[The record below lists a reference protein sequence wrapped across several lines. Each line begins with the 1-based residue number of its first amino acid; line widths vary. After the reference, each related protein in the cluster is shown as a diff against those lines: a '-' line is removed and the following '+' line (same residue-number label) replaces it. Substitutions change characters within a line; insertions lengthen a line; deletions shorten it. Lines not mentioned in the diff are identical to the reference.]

1 MGTLAHRLKNS
12 RAYRRAAMDDDDVC
26 VICGVDPSKKASNLT
41 RRTLQTNVSR
51 EVRCGHR
58 FCNACV
64 ERHIAK
70 KSQFPCPVAGCGAA
84 VRKAQLDARTLED
97 IEVERDATH
106 RKRVLAVF
114 NATPESFATP
124 RAYDDYLEEVEDAI
138 YALTRGGAAAEAA
151 EKKLSAHAAA
161 NADGVAARAAAKI
174 EQDRLAAAEIDDD
187 RAAADAAAAKLR
199 SKRRLDKQAKSDEEK
214 HALAYALGDRADAPV
229 RRPRRHVSAAVLPA
243 PVGRPANPRHVT
255 GDALARRRRAG
266 GWTADLFKKRAR
278 DELLA
283 GCDASGLKRK
293 RPPYAHPSGL
303 LFGQRT
309 APAAHKRA
317 KIVKAET

>member
-1 MGTLAHRLKNS
+1 
-12 RAYRRAAMDDDDVC
+12 MDDDDVC

-51 EVRCGHR
+51 EVRCGHS

-138 YALTRGGAAAEAA
+138 YALRCWRGRRGGREEAER
-151 EKKLSAHAAA
+151 AAA

-187 RAAADAAAAKLR
+187 RAAADAAAAKLE
-199 SKRRLDKQAKSDEEK
+199 QAAARQAGEEREEK

-243 PVGRPANPRHVT
+243 PIGRPANPSHVT
-255 GDALARRRRAG
+255 GDALARRRKAG

>member
-1 MGTLAHRLKNS
+1 
-12 RAYRRAAMDDDDVC
+12 MDDDDVC

-114 NATPESFATP
+114 NATPES
-124 RAYDDYLEEVEDAI
+124 
-138 YALTRGGAAAEAA
+138 
-151 EKKLSAHAAA
+151 LSLIH
-161 NADGVAARAAAKI
+161 I
-174 EQDRLAAAEIDDD
+174 
-187 RAAADAAAAKLR
+187 
-199 SKRRLDKQAKSDEEK
+199 
-214 HALAYALGDRADAPV
+214 
-229 RRPRRHVSAAVLPA
+229 
-243 PVGRPANPRHVT
+243 
-255 GDALARRRRAG
+255 
-266 GWTADLFKKRAR
+266 
-278 DELLA
+278 
-283 GCDASGLKRK
+283 
-293 RPPYAHPSGL
+293 
-303 LFGQRT
+303 
-309 APAAHKRA
+309 
-317 KIVKAET
+317 

>member
-1 MGTLAHRLKNS
+1 
-12 RAYRRAAMDDDDVC
+12 MDDDDVC

-161 NADGVAARAAAKI
+161 NADGVAARAAA
-174 EQDRLAAAEIDDD
+174 
-187 RAAADAAAAKLR
+187 DAAAAKLR

-255 GDALARRRRAG
+255 GDALARRRKAG

>member
-1 MGTLAHRLKNS
+1 MCPAGVLRKYQDKM
-12 RAYRRAAMDDDDVC
+12 RA
-26 VICGVDPSKKASNLT
+26 
-41 RRTLQTNVSR
+41 
-51 EVRCGHR
+51 
-58 FCNACV
+58 
-64 ERHIAK
+64 
-70 KSQFPCPVAGCGAA
+70 
-84 VRKAQLDARTLED
+84 
-97 IEVERDATH
+97 
-106 RKRVLAVF
+106 
-114 NATPESFATP
+114 
-124 RAYDDYLEEVEDAI
+124 
-138 YALTRGGAAAEAA
+138 
-151 EKKLSAHAAA
+151 
-161 NADGVAARAAAKI
+161 
-174 EQDRLAAAEIDDD
+174 
-187 RAAADAAAAKLR
+187 
-199 SKRRLDKQAKSDEEK
+199 KQAKSDEEK

-229 RRPRRHVSAAVLPA
+229 RRPRRHVSAAALPA

>member
-1 MGTLAHRLKNS
+1 
-12 RAYRRAAMDDDDVC
+12 MDDDDVC

-124 RAYDDYLEEVEDAI
+124 RAYDDYLEE
-138 YALTRGGAAAEAA
+138 
-151 EKKLSAHAAA
+151 
-161 NADGVAARAAAKI
+161 
-174 EQDRLAAAEIDDD
+174 DRLAAAEIDDD

-243 PVGRPANPRHVT
+243 PIGRPANPRHVT

-266 GWTADLFKKRAR
+266 GWTADLFKQRAR